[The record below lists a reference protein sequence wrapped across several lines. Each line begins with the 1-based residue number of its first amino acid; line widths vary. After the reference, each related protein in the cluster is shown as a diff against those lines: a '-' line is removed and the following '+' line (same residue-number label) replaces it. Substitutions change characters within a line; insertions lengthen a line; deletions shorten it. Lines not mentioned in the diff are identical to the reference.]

1 MSLNIE
7 VRIFKVNSKLSFLN
21 LTSLLSRSEDLIVIV
36 NDFKKENYFFL
47 DFSKKYKEGMNL
59 FRSNIERLITVDI
72 VDSKLIQLTLD
83 KKHSCDYYSYD
94 IHYGNYFIL
103 MQYCVEFSDIKNI
116 ESGHIKYLVHN
127 FRKNKIREG

>member
-1 MSLNIE
+1 MSLNIG

-21 LTSLLSRSEDLIVIV
+21 LTSLLSHSEDLIVIV

-59 FRSNIERLITVDI
+59 FRSNVERPIAIDI
-72 VDSKLIQLTLD
+72 VNSKLIQLTLD

-94 IHYGNYFIL
+94 IHYGSYFIL
-103 MQYCVEFSDIKNI
+103 MQYCVESSDIKNI

-127 FRKNKIREG
+127 FKKE